1 MLLSEQFAALRPD
14 PGALAVCWLGQA
26 GFWIKDS
33 ENHTLAIDPYL
44 TECGE
49 RMRGFKRISPLLVA
63 PEELHADLYC
73 VTHLHFDHFDYDAIP
88 AVATHSE
95 TVFAGPASCAG
106 KLREMGIGGE
116 RIVRLD
122 TGGHFACPGI
132 EVTAVPADHGEM
144 APDAI
149 GLIVRMAGH
158 TLYFSG
164 DTAFHPEW
172 IKKIRS
178 FQPEIAFLSVNG
190 RFGNMN
196 AKEGA
201 RLAEKIKVR
210 LAVPCHFW
218 TFLEHGG
225 DPEEF
230 LRLLSEENGN
240 CRGYAMR
247 HGEIMTLRSGS
258 VR

>member
-88 AVATHSE
+88 AVAAHSE

-164 DTAFHPEW
+164 GYRLSPRVDQKNTKFPAGD
-172 IKKIRS
+172 S
-178 FQPEIAFLSVNG
+178 FSFGQRALWEYECQGGRETCGEDKSPPGSSLSFLDV
-190 RFGNMN
+190 F
-196 AKEGA
+196 GA
-201 RLAEKIKVR
+201 R
-210 LAVPCHFW
+210 
-218 TFLEHGG
+218 
-225 DPEEF
+225 
-230 LRLLSEENGN
+230 
-240 CRGYAMR
+240 RG
-247 HGEIMTLRSGS
+247 SGRVS
-258 VR
+258 PPAL